1 MNASSLSRFFRL
13 GCVWLLAT
21 LAASASDVSG
31 VYHDKGSVISNEKPE
46 LAGAEVSLH
55 ALLSQEFDPETGRIL
70 YAETE
75 RLDLIQT
82 SDDLTFRA
90 HKEKTRV
97 SWSVEYLYEAVK
109 GSVHGPRVIVNLRKP
124 EERDVYTYVFELLE
138 NKDHLLITV
147 YRVTATIVG
156 PSGKPIGSYLF
167 ERMAESK

>member
-1 MNASSLSRFFRL
+1 MNASPLSRFLRL
-13 GCVWLLAT
+13 GCIWLLAT
-21 LAASASDVSG
+21 LAASATDVSG
-31 VYHDKGSVISNEKPE
+31 VFSDKGSVISSEQPE
-46 LAGAEVSLH
+46 QAGEEASLH
-55 ALLSQEFDPETGRIL
+55 ALLSQEFDPEMGRII

-82 SDDLTFRA
+82 SDNLTFRA
-90 HKEKTRV
+90 HLEKMRL

-124 EERDVYTYVFELLE
+124 EERDVYTYIFELLE
-138 NKDHLLITV
+138 NTDHLLVTV

-156 PSGKPIGSYLF
+156 PSGQPIGSFLF

>member
-1 MNASSLSRFFRL
+1 MNASPLSRFFRL
-13 GCVWLLAT
+13 GCMWLLAT
-21 LAASASDVSG
+21 LTLSATDVSG
-31 VYHDKGSVISNEKPE
+31 VFDDKGSVISAEKPE

-75 RLDLIQT
+75 RLDIIQT

-90 HKEKTRV
+90 HKETTRV
-97 SWSVEYLYEAVK
+97 NWSVEYLYEAAK

-138 NKDHLLITV
+138 NTDHLLITV

-167 ERMAESK
+167 TRIAESK